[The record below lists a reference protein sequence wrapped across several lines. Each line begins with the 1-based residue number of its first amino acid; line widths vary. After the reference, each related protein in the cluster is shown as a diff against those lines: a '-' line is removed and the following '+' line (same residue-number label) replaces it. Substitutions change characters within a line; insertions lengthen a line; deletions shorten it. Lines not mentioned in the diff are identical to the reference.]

1 MGHPRIC
8 LLQIVSKNQAQL
20 KRMRITESTPEVLLK
35 HDILG
40 TKVVWLEY
48 VETPKMITL
57 KGQ

>member
-35 HDILG
+35 HDILE
-40 TKVVWLEY
+40 TKAVWLEY
-48 VETPKMITL
+48 VENPKMITL